1 MVDIISTIAI
11 ISLNV
16 NGLNVPI
23 KRQRLSEWIQKK
35 DPTIYLLQQFH
46 FKCKGIYRLKV
57 KR

>member
-23 KRQRLSEWIQKK
+23 KRQRLPEWIKE
-35 DPTIYLLQQFH
+35 
-46 FKCKGIYRLKV
+46 
-57 KR
+57 